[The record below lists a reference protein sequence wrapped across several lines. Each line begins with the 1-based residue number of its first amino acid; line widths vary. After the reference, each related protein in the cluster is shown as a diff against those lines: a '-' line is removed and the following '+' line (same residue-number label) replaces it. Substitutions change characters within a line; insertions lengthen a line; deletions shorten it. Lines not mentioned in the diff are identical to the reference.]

1 MLNKKDDKTKGDNNI
16 ETADKNPANSPEL
29 TDSNSTENSN
39 IHFLGD
45 GNTIPT
51 PKKIYSL

>member
-1 MLNKKDDKTKGDNNI
+1 MLNKKDDKTNHDNNI
-16 ETADKNPANSPEL
+16 IPADENPANTNEL

-39 IHFLGD
+39 IHFLD
-45 GNTIPT
+45 AGNTIPT

>member
-1 MLNKKDDKTKGDNNI
+1 MLNKKDDKTNHDNNI
-16 ETADKNPANSPEL
+16 IPADENSANSPEL

-51 PKKIYSL
+51 TKKIYSL